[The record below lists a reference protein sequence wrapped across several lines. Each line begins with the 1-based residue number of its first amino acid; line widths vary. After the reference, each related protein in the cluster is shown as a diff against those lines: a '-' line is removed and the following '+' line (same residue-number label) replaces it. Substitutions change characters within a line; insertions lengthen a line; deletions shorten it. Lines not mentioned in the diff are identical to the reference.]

1 MLPSERG
8 VRWGHRVGRFLAR
21 GVWNTTVVG
30 TENVPPTGPVVLAAN
45 HTGVID
51 GPIVVGVSPRPV
63 RMLVKEAAFRGVVGT
78 ILRRTGQIPV
88 DASGRSALA
97 AALEELKRGGVVGI
111 FPEGSRGRGDLM
123 SARAGAA
130 WLALGSGATVVPVAV
145 LGTRRTGEG
154 VSHVPGLR
162 RRLHVEFGPG
172 ITVARRAGV
181 SGRVALEEANEAV
194 RAALSEVVARAT
206 SHSGIALPDDGPDLG
221 GSPGS

>member
-1 MLPSERG
+1 MATADRG
-8 VRWGHRVGRFLAR
+8 VRWGHRIGRFLAHGLWSTR
-21 GVWNTTVVG
+21 VVG
-30 TENVPPTGPVVLAAN
+30 AQHVPTDGPVVLAAN

-51 GPIVVGVSPRPV
+51 GPLVVGVSPRPA

-88 DASGRSALA
+88 DATGRSALA
-97 AALEELKRGGVVGI
+97 AALEVLRGGGVVGI
-111 FPEGSRGRGDLM
+111 FPEGSRGRGDLS

-130 WLALGSGATVVPVAV
+130 WLALGSGATIVPVAV

-154 VSHVPGLR
+154 VNHVPGPR

-172 ITVARRAGV
+172 LTVERRPGT

-194 RAALSEVVARAT
+194 RVALADVVTRAT
-206 SHSGIALPDDGPDLG
+206 RRTGVPLPADGPTTTG
-221 GSPGS
+221 AAGS